1 MPILPC
7 QDIFKSFGIS
17 EGVSD
22 SEEIVIREMSVSGL
36 KQKIAYA
43 ILEIKKKKK
52 SSVSDFA
59 LCSCTNHEVFC
70 SLAYALS
77 LYMYFIL
84 FLVLVKHLYLP
95 FN

>member
-43 ILEIKKKKK
+43 ILEIKKK

-59 LCSCTNHEVFC
+59 LCSRTNHEVFC

>member
-22 SEEIVIREMSVSGL
+22 SEETVIREMSVSGL

-52 SSVSDFA
+52 
-59 LCSCTNHEVFC
+59 
-70 SLAYALS
+70 
-77 LYMYFIL
+77 
-84 FLVLVKHLYLP
+84 K
-95 FN
+95 